1 MILFIVYSFVLYSY
15 INAFQF
21 QQQQQYKIKSSFKYR
36 LFSITND
43 NLINDI
49 ELIKLFGRLA
59 DKELLLDVPGA
70 GTPEM
75 MNCCHGGCS
84 NCDYSRIFD
93 SMSSG
98 FYLILY

>member
-1 MILFIVYSFVLYSY
+1 MMLLILSLFLSNTLIIFAFQLKQTHSSSKHSNRLYS
-15 INAFQF
+15 
-21 QQQQQYKIKSSFKYR
+21 
-36 LFSITND
+36 
-43 NLINDI
+43 LINNNDDKINEI

-59 DKELLLDVPGA
+59 DKELLLDIPGA

-93 SMSSG
+93 YMSSG
-98 FYLILY
+98 LFRTIL